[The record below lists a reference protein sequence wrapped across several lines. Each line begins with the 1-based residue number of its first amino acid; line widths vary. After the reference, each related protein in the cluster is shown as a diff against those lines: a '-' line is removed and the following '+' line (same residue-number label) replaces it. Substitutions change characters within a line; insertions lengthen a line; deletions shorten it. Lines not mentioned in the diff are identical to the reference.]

1 MNLFDSHVEGAQ
13 RLPQRDKEKFYTA
26 LIEYVY
32 FGREPDLSASP
43 AADAAFTMILPVL
56 ETSRK
61 KAEAGRKGGL
71 ANSKTASEAEAEEEA
86 NHQANGEA
94 DAKQGDQQNAE
105 NEEAKGKCKGNSKSK
120 GKKNP
125 CVRFSAPTP
134 EQVAEYAAEKNLTLN
149 PHRFCDYYASKGW
162 KVGSSPM
169 KDWKAAAR
177 NWSRRDSKGV
187 ALDAESQRYARLV

>member
-1 MNLFDSHVEGAQ
+1 MEGEDMNLFDSHIEGAQ

-26 LIEYVY
+26 LIEYVH
-32 FGREPDLSASP
+32 FGREPDLSGCP

-71 ANSKTASEAEAEEEA
+71 ANGKASSEAEASSEA
-86 NHQANGEA
+86 SPEADGKQSDKQNGETEKA
-94 DAKQGDQQNAE
+94 
-105 NEEAKGKCKGNSKSK
+105 KGNSKGNSSSK
-120 GKKNP
+120 GNENS
-125 CVRFSAPTP
+125 VRFAPPTP
-134 EQVAEYAAEKNLTLN
+134 EQVGEYAAEKGLTLD

-187 ALDAESQRYARLV
+187 CDAEAQRYASLV